1 MMDLTPSP
9 QEEAYRNRARTWLEA
24 NVPKSFEGEKSIANP
39 DYVEYLCSWQR
50 ALAEGG
56 WLGITW
62 PEEFGGQGLG
72 GIEQSIFNE
81 EEAKAEAPYLIG
93 RVGVA
98 LIGPTIAMVGTPEQK
113 ERHLSK
119 IINCEEI
126 WVQGFSEPNAG
137 SDLGSLACRAVR
149 DGDHFIVNGQKTW
162 TSYAQ
167 VADWIFLLV
176 RTDPDASK
184 YKGITCLLVNMKSE
198 GVSVRSLRMMSG
210 DSAFNEVFFS
220 DVRVPVENV
229 LGEIDGGWKV
239 AITALMHERMNLG
252 GSIPVELSRFLAQI
266 VDVAR
271 QRGLTND
278 PVVRQKLAK
287 AILDLEVFKMT
298 SARAMS
304 AVGKG
309 QAPGPEGSI
318 LKLFWSN
325 YNQWLVH
332 AALEIAGPFGQLAPE
347 KFGGLSY
354 HYLRSRGNS
363 IEAGTN
369 EVLKNTIANRVLG
382 MPKSY

>member
-1 MMDLTPSP
+1 MMDLTTSP
-9 QEEAYRNRARTWLEA
+9 EEEAYRKEARAWLEA
-24 NVPKSFEGEKSIANP
+24 NVPEPFEGERSIADP
-39 DYVEYLCSWQR
+39 GYVEYLRSWQR
-50 ALAEGG
+50 RLAEGG

-72 GIEQSIFNE
+72 PTEQTIFNE
-81 EEAKAEAPYLIG
+81 EAAKATAPYLIG
-93 RVGVA
+93 QVGVA
-98 LIGPTIAMVGTPEQK
+98 LIGPTIAQLGTPEQK
-113 ERHLSK
+113 EHLSK
-119 IINCEEI
+119 ILNCEEI

-149 DGDHFIVNGQKTW
+149 AGDHFIVNGQKTW

-184 YKGITCLLVNMKSE
+184 YKGITCLLVDMKSP
-198 GVSVRSLRMMSG
+198 GVSVRPLRMMSG
-210 DSAFNEVFFS
+210 DSVFTEVFFS

-229 LGEIDGGWKV
+229 LGEINSGWKV

-252 GSIPVELSRFLAQI
+252 GAVPVELSRFLAKV
-266 VDVAR
+266 VDLAR
-271 QRGLTND
+271 QRGLTDD
-278 PVVRQKLAK
+278 PVVRQKLAQ
-287 AILDLEVFKMT
+287 ASLELEVYQMT

-309 QAPGPEGSI
+309 QTPGPEGSI

-325 YNQWLVH
+325 YNQWLVQM
-332 AALEIAGPFGQLAPE
+332 ALEVAGPFGQLAVDE
-347 KFGGLSY
+347 YENLSY
-354 HYLRSRGNS
+354 QYLRSRGNS
-363 IEAGTN
+363 IEAGTS

-382 MPKSY
+382 LPKSY

>member
-1 MMDLTPSP
+1 MDLTPSP
-9 QEEAYRNRARTWLEA
+9 QEEAYRNEARAWLEA
-24 NVPKSFEGEKSIANP
+24 NVPEPFEGEHSIADP
-39 DYVEYLCSWQR
+39 GYVEYLSTWQR
-50 ALAEGG
+50 TLAEGG

-62 PEEFGGQGLG
+62 PKEFGGQGLG
-72 GIEQSIFNE
+72 PTEQSIFNE
-81 EEAKAEAPYLIG
+81 EAAKATAPYLIG

-98 LIGPTIAMVGTPEQK
+98 LIGPTIAMLGTPEQK
-113 ERHLSK
+113 ERHLAK
-119 IINCEEI
+119 ILHCEEI

-167 VADWIFLLV
+167 VSDWIFLLV

-184 YKGITCLLVNMKSE
+184 YKGITCLLVDMKSP
-198 GVSVRSLRMMSG
+198 GVSVRPLRMMSG
-210 DSAFNEVFFS
+210 DSVFNEVFFS

-229 LGEIDGGWKV
+229 LGEINGGWKV

-252 GSIPVELSRFLAQI
+252 GAIPVELSHFLAKV
-266 VDVAR
+266 VDLAR
-271 QRGLTND
+271 QRGLTDD
-278 PVVRQKLAK
+278 PVVRQKLAQ
-287 AILDLEVFKMT
+287 ASLELEVFQMT

-325 YNQWLVH
+325 YNQWLVQT
-332 AALEIAGPFGQLAPE
+332 ALEIAGPFGQLEVDEYGSA
-347 KFGGLSY
+347 SY

-363 IEAGTN
+363 IEAGTS

-382 MPKSY
+382 LPKSY

>member
-1 MMDLTPSP
+1 MDLTPSP
-9 QEEAYRNRARTWLEA
+9 QEAAYREKARAWLEA
-24 NVPKSFEGEKSIANP
+24 NTPEPYTGEKSIADP
-39 DYVEYLCSWQR
+39 GYLDYLRSWQR
-50 ALAEGG
+50 KLAEGG

-72 GIEQSIFNE
+72 PTEQSIFNE
-81 EEAKAEAPYLIG
+81 EAARATAPSVIG
-93 RVGVA
+93 HVGVA

-113 ERHLSK
+113 ERYLSK
-119 IINCEEI
+119 LLHCEEI
-126 WVQGFSEPNAG
+126 WAQGFSEPNAG

-149 DGDHFIVNGQKTW
+149 DGDEFVVNGQKTW

-167 VADWIFLLV
+167 VSDWIFLLV
-176 RTDPDASK
+176 RTDPDAPK
-184 YKGITCLLVNMKSE
+184 YKGISCLLVDMTSP
-198 GVSVRSLRMMSG
+198 GVSVRPLRMMSG
-210 DSAFNEVFFS
+210 DSVFNEVFFS

-229 LGEIDGGWKV
+229 LGEINGGWQV
-239 AITALMHERMNLG
+239 GITALMHERMNLG
-252 GSIPVELSRFLAQI
+252 GAIPVELSHFLAKVI
-266 VDVAR
+266 DLAR
-271 QRGLTND
+271 RRGLTDD
-278 PVVRQKLAK
+278 PVVRQKLAQ
-287 AILDLEVFKMT
+287 ATLELDVFKRT

-325 YNQWLVH
+325 YNQWLVQT
-332 AALEIAGPFGQLAPE
+332 ALEIAGPHGQQMAGDYQELT
-347 KFGGLSY
+347 Y

-382 MPKSY
+382 LPKSY